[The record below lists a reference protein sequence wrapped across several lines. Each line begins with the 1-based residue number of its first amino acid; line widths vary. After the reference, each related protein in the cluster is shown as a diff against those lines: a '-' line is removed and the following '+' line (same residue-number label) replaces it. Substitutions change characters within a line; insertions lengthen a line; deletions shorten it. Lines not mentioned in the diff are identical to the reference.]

1 MTAFVLLVIAS
12 LVARCMGGVFM
23 AAISED
29 MTGRIA
35 AKGLGIVMIS
45 AAIGMFCGNWVFGVL
60 RDVSDG
66 FGAGLGA
73 LMTVACL
80 CALYLERRRA
90 RSQKWHFRPPDVD

>member
-1 MTAFVLLVIAS
+1 M
-12 LVARCMGGVFM
+12 
-23 AAISED
+23 
-29 MTGRIA
+29 
-35 AKGLGIVMIS
+35 
-45 AAIGMFCGNWVFGVL
+45 FGVL

-73 LMTVACL
+73 LMVLMTVACL

>member
-1 MTAFVLLVIAS
+1 MPKRPRRPRENLKISGKSDNPTTPVRPPSPHQPAQ
-12 LVARCMGGVFM
+12 ARTSRFFEV
-23 AAISED
+23 S
-29 MTGRIA
+29 
-35 AKGLGIVMIS
+35 
-45 AAIGMFCGNWVFGVL
+45 NWVFGVL

-73 LMTVACL
+73 LMVLMTVACL